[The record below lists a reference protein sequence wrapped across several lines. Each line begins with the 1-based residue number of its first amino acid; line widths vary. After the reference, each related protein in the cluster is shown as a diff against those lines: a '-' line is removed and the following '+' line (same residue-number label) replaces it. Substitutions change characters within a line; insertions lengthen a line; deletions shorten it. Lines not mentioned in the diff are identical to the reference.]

1 MNDRAVSVLSEYDF
15 EVIRTWKGRGAILF
29 ETPEGIRILKEYTG
43 LTGKLAL
50 QNELLSH
57 IREAGDVATEEI
69 IPNKEGALWTQDQN
83 QDVYIV
89 KTYFEGRECNIR
101 EEAECRQAAETLA
114 KLHQVMHLPHGAPS
128 DAVKDTAKGIA
139 PGGAA
144 QHMASGGAQNATR
157 MDREYEKHNR
167 ELKKVRRFLRD
178 KSQKNDFEIYL
189 LKYYDSFMEQA
200 FSVTEAW
207 RACRREDAA
216 QAPEQDAWCHGDYQ
230 YHNLLLDGNDMC
242 VINFEKCMCDSQIR
256 DLYLFLRKLMEK
268 NNWSVAFGDML
279 LTAYQKKRMLSQEE
293 LEQLYYRLAY
303 PEKFWKIVNF
313 YYNAGKAWIP
323 GRNMEKFDK
332 LLRQEKEKQNFL
344 RTLRQE

>member
-43 LTGKLAL
+43 LTDKLAL
-50 QNELLSH
+50 QNALLSH
-57 IREAGDVATEEI
+57 IRETGDVITEEI

-114 KLHQVMHLPHGAPS
+114 KLHHVMHLPG
-128 DAVKDTAKGIA
+128 GIQA
-139 PGGAA
+139 G
-144 QHMASGGAQNATR
+144 MAQNTLR
-157 MDREYEKHNR
+157 MDREYEKHNK

-207 RACRREDAA
+207 RACRKEDAL
-216 QAPEQDAWCHGDYQ
+216 QTSENNAWCHGDYQ
-230 YHNLLLDGNDMC
+230 YHNLLLAGSDMC

-256 DLYLFLRKLMEK
+256 DLYLFLRKLLEK

-279 LTAYQKKRMLSQEE
+279 LAAYQKKRTLSREE
-293 LEQLYYRLAY
+293 IEQLYYRLAY

-332 LLRQEKEKQNFL
+332 LLRQEAEKQSFL
-344 RTLRQE
+344 RILRQDA